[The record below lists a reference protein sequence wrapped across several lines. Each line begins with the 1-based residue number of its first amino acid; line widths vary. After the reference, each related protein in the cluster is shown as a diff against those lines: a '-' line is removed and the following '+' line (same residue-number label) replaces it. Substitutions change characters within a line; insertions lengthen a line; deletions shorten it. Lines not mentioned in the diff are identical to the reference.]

1 MKLTKYIMACIL
13 AFSLAGC
20 IDDEPSNNP
29 ITYGDGYITVLL
41 STDKAAYQP
50 GEPVQLSL
58 NNLPEGQVT
67 IRYKHLNKVLSET
80 PLTGKSWSWNPS
92 TDDFKGYMVDLY
104 TVENG

>member
-50 GEPVQLSL
+50 GRTGTTFFEKSSRRAGDHSL
-58 NNLPEGQVT
+58 
-67 IRYKHLNKVLSET
+67 
-80 PLTGKSWSWNPS
+80 
-92 TDDFKGYMVDLY
+92 
-104 TVENG
+104 

>member
-41 STDKAAYQP
+41 STDKP
-50 GEPVQLSL
+50 PISRE
-58 NNLPEGQVT
+58 N
-67 IRYKHLNKVLSET
+67 RYNFL
-80 PLTGKSWSWNPS
+80 
-92 TDDFKGYMVDLY
+92 
-104 TVENG
+104 

>member
-20 IDDEPSNNP
+20 IDDEPSHNP

-50 GEPVQLSL
+50 GEPLLVQNSK
-58 NNLPEGQVT
+58 P
-67 IRYKHLNKVLSET
+67 
-80 PLTGKSWSWNPS
+80 
-92 TDDFKGYMVDLY
+92 FGYHQQ
-104 TVENG
+104 

>member
-80 PLTGKSWSWNPS
+80 PSPESHGVGIRRQMTLKVIWS
-92 TDDFKGYMVDLY
+92 TYIQ
-104 TVENG
+104 

>member
-1 MKLTKYIMACIL
+1 MNLTKYIMACIL

-20 IDDEPSNNP
+20 INDEPSHNP

-67 IRYKHLNKVLSET
+67 IRYKNHNKLQSET
-80 PLTGKSWSWNPS
+80 PLPRK
-92 TDDFKGYMVDLY
+92 
-104 TVENG
+104 

>member
-41 STDKAAYQP
+41 STDKAA
-50 GEPVQLSL
+50 
-58 NNLPEGQVT
+58 
-67 IRYKHLNKVLSET
+67 
-80 PLTGKSWSWNPS
+80 
-92 TDDFKGYMVDLY
+92 
-104 TVENG
+104 

>member
-50 GEPVQLSL
+50 GEHKASLKLQPEPISSAPVPALQS
-58 NNLPEGQVT
+58 
-67 IRYKHLNKVLSET
+67 
-80 PLTGKSWSWNPS
+80 
-92 TDDFKGYMVDLY
+92 
-104 TVENG
+104 